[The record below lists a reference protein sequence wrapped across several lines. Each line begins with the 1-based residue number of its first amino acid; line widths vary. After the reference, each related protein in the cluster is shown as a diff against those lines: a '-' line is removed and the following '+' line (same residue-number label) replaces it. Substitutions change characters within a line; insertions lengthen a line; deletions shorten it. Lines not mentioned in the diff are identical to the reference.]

1 MQNVLR
7 KEKHTQIKPYSKWTL
22 FLQGGLGIIHYAS
35 LKAGLP
41 SVSNTFFKISFQPH
55 YNVVSEKGSGKY
67 ILLHFQG

>member
-7 KEKHTQIKPYSKWTL
+7 KEKHPQIKPYIKWTL

-41 SVSNTFFKISFQPH
+41 LSLKHLFQDFLPTTLQC
-55 YNVVSEKGSGKY
+55 G
-67 ILLHFQG
+67 F